1 MLTQFYKF
9 TNMTTSEAI
18 KLNEQKE
25 SEMILGNIQFF
36 GVKFFDGLIVESAI
50 CLQTGKRYNKEQA
63 QKFYHLYKIY
73 A

>member
-1 MLTQFYKF
+1 MQWLNEIVIFISSKR
-9 TNMTTSEAI
+9 NS
-18 KLNEQKE
+18 LNEQKE

-36 GVKFFDGLIVESAI
+36 GVKLFDGLIVESAI

-63 QKFYHLYKIY
+63 QKFYHLYKVY

>member
-1 MLTQFYKF
+1 MQWLNEIVIFISSKR
-9 TNMTTSEAI
+9 NS
-18 KLNEQKE
+18 LNEQKE

-36 GVKFFDGLIVESAI
+36 GVKLFDGLIVESAI

-63 QKFYHLYKIY
+63 QKYYHLYKIY

>member
-1 MLTQFYKF
+1 MNEIVIFISSKA
-9 TNMTTSEAI
+9 N

-36 GVKFFDGLIVESAI
+36 GVKLFDGLIVESAI

-63 QKFYHLYKIY
+63 QKFYHLYKVY

>member
-1 MLTQFYKF
+1 MKLVSLFHRKR
-9 TNMTTSEAI
+9 TS
-18 KLNEQKE
+18 LNEQKE

-36 GVKFFDGLIVESAI
+36 GVKLFDGLIAESAI

-63 QKFYHLYKIY
+63 QKYYHLYKIY

>member
-1 MLTQFYKF
+1 MQWFAEIVILVLSKA
-9 TNMTTSEAI
+9 N

-36 GVKFFDGLIVESAI
+36 GVKLFDGLIVESAI

-63 QKFYHLYKIY
+63 QKFYHLYKVY

>member
-1 MLTQFYKF
+1 MQWFAEIVILVLSKA
-9 TNMTTSEAI
+9 N

-36 GVKFFDGLIVESAI
+36 GVKLFDGLIAESAI

-63 QKFYHLYKIY
+63 QKFYHLYKVY

>member
-1 MLTQFYKF
+1 
-9 TNMTTSEAI
+9 MTTSKAS

-36 GVKFFDGLIVESAI
+36 GVKLFDGLIVESAI

>member
-1 MLTQFYKF
+1 
-9 TNMTTSEAI
+9 
-18 KLNEQKE
+18 
-25 SEMILGNIQFF
+25 MILGNIQFF
-36 GVKFFDGLIVESAI
+36 GVELFDDLIVESAI